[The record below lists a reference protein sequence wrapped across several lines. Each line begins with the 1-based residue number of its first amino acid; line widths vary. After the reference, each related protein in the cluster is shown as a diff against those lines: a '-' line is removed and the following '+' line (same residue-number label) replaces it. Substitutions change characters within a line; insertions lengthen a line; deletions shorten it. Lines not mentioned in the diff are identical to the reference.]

1 MNLEESELFSSELAK
16 TNKQKKTVLFIII
29 ILSIILVFLIAAT
42 IMVTQKEANR
52 FKTYYNGKETTFK
65 PSFMIQADDGTYYI
79 SIKEMA
85 TLEGYTYN
93 PGEYKKYEEVEDSCN
108 VAKDIE
114 IVSLVA
120 GRDYFYKT
128 IDKTNAADYT
138 IQNYGA
144 SKGAKDQIIA
154 FPSTAAN
161 GSVETYEID
170 KPVELVNG
178 ELYAPVDIIS
188 DIFNVRVVQKEKS
201 ISIQSLS
208 YVYYKASN
216 TIAEAGYTTMSGD
229 FEDVKALIY
238 DMAVISTGT
247 FQGVLSLTNPEDD
260 LIISTQYSELQFI
273 QNSKEFLATATGNNN
288 AKTVGLISSTGKM
301 IIKPTQYDQI
311 SVLSDKNGL
320 YLVKSGQNYG
330 VLDRNGDIVVYVD
343 YQEIGLDNMSDFPL
357 EDSTNASVLFE
368 KFIPVVDNGKYGLY
382 NIEGVE
388 TLKPVYD
395 SFGYLIVS
403 DQPTRELNVLSIP
416 ANLGIKGLVVKLNG
430 YYGIYDMTT
439 ESLCVPCVFEKI
451 YAETKANVTTY
462 YLQAPGENPVSLE
475 LFIEQNNLRNVDAEG
490 NPIKSNDNTTSYVS
504 DGKTT
509 EPVGEQPVTE
519 EQTTT
524 EEQPAIDLNP
534 EPAPEVTEDG
544 GEEVPEE
551 ITGEE
556 SGEEVVEG

>member
-16 TNKQKKTVLFIII
+16 TNKQKKTVLIIII

-42 IMVTQKEANR
+42 VAVKQKEANR
-52 FKTYYNGKETTFK
+52 FKTYYNGKEKIFSNTFMK
-65 PSFMIQADDGTYYI
+65 QANDGTYYI
-79 SIKEMA
+79 NIKEMA
-85 TLEGYTYN
+85 ELEGYTYN
-93 PGEYKKYEEVEDSCN
+93 PGEYKKYEETEESCN
-108 VAKDIE
+108 VSKDIE

-128 IDKTNAADYT
+128 IDKTNASEYT
-138 IQNYGA
+138 INNYA
-144 SKGAKDQIIA
+144 AKAGAKNSKYS

-161 GSVETYEID
+161 GSVETYEIE
-170 KPVELVNG
+170 KPIELING
-178 ELYAPVDIIS
+178 TLYAPVEIIS

-208 YVYYKASN
+208 YVYYKASQ
-216 TIAEAGYTTMSGD
+216 TITDAGYTTMSGD

-238 DMAVISTGT
+238 DMAVISNGT
-247 FQGVLSLTNPEDD
+247 YQGVLSLVDASK

-273 QNSKEFLATATGNNN
+273 QNSKEFLVTATGSNNS
-288 AKTVGLISSTGKM
+288 KTVGLISDEGKV
-301 IIKPTQYDQI
+301 IIKPTRYDQI

-357 EDSTNASVLFE
+357 EDTTNASVLFE

-395 SFGYLIVS
+395 SFGYLVQNDES
-403 DQPTRELNVLSIP
+403 TKELNVLSIP

-439 ESLCVPCVFEKI
+439 EALCVPCVFEKI

-490 NPIKSNDNTTSYVS
+490 NPIKAKEDNTTSYVS
-504 DGKTT
+504 DGETT
-509 EPVGEQPVTE
+509 EKVGDIE
-519 EQTTT
+519 EEPIESST
-524 EEQPAIDLNP
+524 EQPAINLNP
-534 EPAPEVTEDG
+534 EQ
-544 GEEVPEE
+544 
-551 ITGEE
+551 
-556 SGEEVVEG
+556 EEVVEEVIDEETEEYSEEG

>member
-16 TNKQKKTVLFIII
+16 TNKQKKTVLIIII

-42 IMVTQKEANR
+42 VAVKQKEANR
-52 FKTYYNGKETTFK
+52 FKTYYNGKEKIFSNTFMK
-65 PSFMIQADDGTYYI
+65 QANDGTYYI
-79 SIKEMA
+79 NIKEMA
-85 TLEGYTYN
+85 ELEGYTYN
-93 PGEYKKYEEVEDSCN
+93 PGEYKKYEETEESCN
-108 VAKDIE
+108 VSKDIE

-128 IDKTNAADYT
+128 IDKTNSSEYT
-138 IQNYGA
+138 INNYA
-144 SKGAKDQIIA
+144 AKAGAKNSSYS

-161 GSVETYEID
+161 GSVETYEIE
-170 KPVELVNG
+170 KPIELING
-178 ELYAPVDIIS
+178 TLYAPVEIIS

-208 YVYYKASN
+208 YVYYKASQ
-216 TIAEAGYTTMSGD
+216 TITDAGYTTMSGD

-238 DMAVISTGT
+238 DMAVISNGT
-247 FQGVLSLTNPEDD
+247 YQGVLSLVDASK

-273 QNSKEFLATATGNNN
+273 QNSKEFLVTATGSNNS
-288 AKTVGLISSTGKM
+288 KTVGLISDEGKV
-301 IIKPTQYDQI
+301 IIKPTRYDQI

-357 EDSTNASVLFE
+357 EDTTNASVLFE

-395 SFGYLIVS
+395 SFGYLVQNDES
-403 DQPTRELNVLSIP
+403 TKELNVLSIP

-439 ESLCVPCVFEKI
+439 EALCVPCVFEKI

-490 NPIKSNDNTTSYVS
+490 NPIKAKEDNTTSYVS
-504 DGKTT
+504 DGETT
-509 EPVGEQPVTE
+509 EKVGDVEE
-519 EQTTT
+519 EQIESST
-524 EEQPAIDLNP
+524 EQPAINLNP
-534 EPAPEVTEDG
+534 EQ
-544 GEEVPEE
+544 
-551 ITGEE
+551 
-556 SGEEVVEG
+556 EEVVEEVTGEEVTEEYSEEG

>member
-42 IMVTQKEANR
+42 IMVKQKEANR

-85 TLEGYTYN
+85 DLEGYTYN

-108 VAKDIE
+108 VSKDIE

-128 IDKTNAADYT
+128 IDKTNSAEYT
-138 IQNYGA
+138 IKNYAA
-144 SKGAKDQIIA
+144 SKSSKNQTYS

-170 KPVELVNG
+170 KPVELFNG

-288 AKTVGLISSTGKM
+288 AKTVGLISSSGKM
-301 IIKPTQYDQI
+301 IIRPTQYDQI

-357 EDSTNASVLFE
+357 EDTTNASVLFE

-395 SFGYLIVS
+395 SFGYLILT
-403 DQPTRELNVLSIP
+403 DEPTRELNVLSIP
-416 ANLGIKGLVVKLNG
+416 ASLGIKGLVVKLNG

-451 YAETKANVTTY
+451 YAETKASVTTY
-462 YLQAPGENPVSLE
+462 YLQAPGENPISLE
-475 LFIEQNNLRNVDAEG
+475 LFIEQNNLRTVDAEG
-490 NPIKSNDNTTSYVS
+490 NPIKSNDKTTSYVS
-504 DGKTT
+504 DGETT
-509 EPVGEQPVTE
+509 EQVGEQPV
-519 EQTTT
+519 T

-544 GEEVPEE
+544 GEVPEE
-551 ITGEE
+551 TTGDGEETGEE
-556 SGEEVVEG
+556 VEG

>member
-42 IMVTQKEANR
+42 IMVKQKEANR

-65 PSFMIQADDGTYYI
+65 PSFMKQADDGTYYI

-85 TLEGYTYN
+85 ALEGYIYN
-93 PGEYKKYEEVEDSCN
+93 PGEYKKYEEVEESCN
-108 VAKDIE
+108 VSKDIE

-128 IDKTNAADYT
+128 IDKTNSAEYT
-138 IQNYGA
+138 IKNYAA
-144 SKGAKDQIIA
+144 SKSSKNQTYS

-170 KPVELVNG
+170 KPVELLNG
-178 ELYAPVDIIS
+178 ELYAPLDIIS

-208 YVYYKASN
+208 YVYYKAAN

-288 AKTVGLISSTGKM
+288 AKTVGLISSSGKM
-301 IIKPTQYDQI
+301 IIRPTQYDQI

-357 EDSTNASVLFE
+357 EDTTNASVLFE

-395 SFGYLIVS
+395 SFGYLILT
-403 DQPTRELNVLSIP
+403 DEPTRELNVLSIP
-416 ANLGIKGLVVKLNG
+416 ASLGIKGLVVKLNG

-451 YAETKANVTTY
+451 YAETKASVTTY
-462 YLQAPGENPVSLE
+462 YLQAPGENPISLE

-490 NPIKSNDNTTSYVS
+490 NPIKSNDKTTSYVS
-504 DGKTT
+504 DGETT
-509 EPVGEQPVTE
+509 EQVGEQPV
-519 EQTTT
+519 T

-544 GEEVPEE
+544 GEVPEE
-551 ITGEE
+551 TTGDGEETGEE
-556 SGEEVVEG
+556 VEG